1 MYGQD
6 VMNDF
11 RPFTGIAPRRFQ
23 QLFAITEDRKNPE
36 GVRKPWTV
44 REKTTAEPHVDPLLD
59 QASIAP
65 REAVAVVRIPD
76 IIP

>member
-44 REKTTAEPHVDPLLD
+44 REKTTANPTLTHCLTRP
-59 QASIAP
+59 ASRRGRP
-65 REAVAVVRIPD
+65 
-76 IIP
+76 